1 MMSSAASRRFLFDV
15 SFDGPLPSETKKPA
29 KPEPPAITEAQLAE
43 VRAKAFAEGRA
54 AGLAEAEGKREAAVA
69 ETLHGVAER
78 IAALFEARR
87 EVEQEVASASVE
99 LALTVVRKA
108 LPTMA
113 KHAALDEV
121 AALVRQCLEE
131 AIDEP
136 RIVVRVPD
144 AIFDDAKVQLD
155 SVAAAA
161 GYAGKLIVFADD
173 ALQPEQA
180 RVEWADG
187 GAERDLT
194 RLMNEIDAAAKRAAD
209 LMTRGD
215 DR

>member
-1 MMSSAASRRFLFDV
+1 MSSAASRRFLFEV
-15 SFDGPLPSETKKPA
+15 SFDGPPPSETKKHV
-29 KPEPPAITEAQLAE
+29 KPEPPAVSEAQLAE
-43 VRAKAFAEGRA
+43 ARTKAFAEGRA

-69 ETLHGVAER
+69 EALHAVAER
-78 IAALFEARR
+78 MAGLFEARR
-87 EVEQEVASASVE
+87 EVEHEVAAAAIE
-99 LALTVVRKA
+99 LTLGVVRKA

-113 KHAALDEV
+113 KNAALDEI

-136 RIVVRVPD
+136 RIVVRVSDPL
-144 AIFDDAKVQLD
+144 FDDAKARLD
-155 SVAAAA
+155 SVAAAS
-161 GYAGKLIVFADD
+161 GYAGKLIVFADE

-187 GAERDLT
+187 GAERDLA

>member
-1 MMSSAASRRFLFDV
+1 MSSAASRRFLFDV
-15 SFDGPLPSETKKPA
+15 SFDGPLASETKKPV
-29 KPEPPAITEAQLAE
+29 KPEPPAVSESQLAE
-43 VRAKAFAEGRA
+43 ARAKAFAEGRA
-54 AGLAEAEGKREAAVA
+54 AGLAEAEGKREAAIA
-69 ETLHGVAER
+69 ETLHAAAER
-78 IAALFEARR
+78 MTALFEARH
-87 EVEQEVASASVE
+87 EVEQEVAGAAVE
-99 LALTVVRKA
+99 LALAVVRKA

-113 KHAALDEV
+113 KHAALDEL
-121 AALVRQCLEE
+121 AALVRQCIEE

-144 AIFDDAKVQLD
+144 PLFDDAKAQLD
-155 SVAAAA
+155 SVAAAS
-161 GYAGKLIVFADD
+161 GYAGKLIVFADE

-187 GAERDLT
+187 GAERDLA